1 MSTAWPWWCAGF
13 AISSTSPPL
22 ERVFTL
28 RELTRLLRLSP
39 KRRSQL
45 RRLGLLRDDPGGLR
59 FRELV
64 SVRAAANLLES
75 GASVRQVRAALDGAR
90 RLAPG
95 VRTPF
100 AELRLV
106 VRDRQVVVEQD
117 RLRLDPGTGQT
128 LLAFDAGDLERE
140 TRETLLTGMVR
151 PLIPP
156 ADAAEMWFQRASEW
170 DGDPERWES
179 AVDAYERVL
188 DMDPGYAA
196 AWNNLGLLHHRMGQY
211 ERAGE
216 CYRAAL
222 EADDS
227 CCQAS
232 FNLGSLHEDL
242 GDFPVSVTW
251 YRRALEMDADYADA
265 HFNLAGVL
273 AKMGRAESAA
283 VHWRRYLELDLGSP
297 WAKIARAHL
306 EEGADSG
313 GDPEADE

>member
-1 MSTAWPWWCAGF
+1 MFS
-13 AISSTSPPL
+13 
-22 ERVFTL
+22 L

-45 RRLGLLRDDPGGLR
+45 RRLGLLRDDPRGLR

-64 SVRAAANLLES
+64 SARAAAQLLES

-90 RLAPG
+90 RLVPH
-95 VRTPF
+95 VQTPL

-106 VRDRQVVVEQD
+106 LHDHRVVVEQD
-117 RLRLDPGTGQT
+117 RLRLDPGTGQA
-128 LLAFDAGDLERE
+128 LLDFAAGDLERE
-140 TRETLLTGMVR
+140 TRESLLTGMVR

-156 ADAAEMWFQRASEW
+156 ADAAEVWFQRASEW

-227 CCQAS
+227 CCQAA

-242 GDFPVSVTW
+242 GDFPAAVTW
-251 YRRALEMDADYADA
+251 YRRALELEPDYADA

-273 AKMGRAESAA
+273 AKMGRNESAA
-283 VHWRRYLELDLGSP
+283 VHWRRYLQLDLGSP

-306 EEGADSG
+306 EDGASDDG
-313 GDPEADE
+313 APETEE

>member
-1 MSTAWPWWCAGF
+1 M
-13 AISSTSPPL
+13 
-22 ERVFTL
+22 
-28 RELTRLLRLSP
+28 
-39 KRRSQL
+39 
-45 RRLGLLRDDPGGLR
+45 
-59 FRELV
+59 
-64 SVRAAANLLES
+64 RAAANLLES

-90 RLAPG
+90 RLAPD
-95 VRTPF
+95 VRTPL

-117 RLRLDPGTGQT
+117 RLRLDPGTGQA
-128 LLAFDAGDLERE
+128 LLAFETAGDLERE

-156 ADAAEMWFQRASEW
+156 ADAAEVWFQRASEW

-188 DMDPGYAA
+188 DMDPSYAA

-211 ERAGE
+211 ERAGQ

-222 EADDS
+222 EADES

-242 GDFPVSVTW
+242 GDFQVSVTW

-306 EEGADSG
+306 EEGTEPSG
-313 GDPEADE
+313 GDAETDE

>member
-1 MSTAWPWWCAGF
+1 MFS
-13 AISSTSPPL
+13 
-22 ERVFTL
+22 L

-45 RRLGLLRDDPGGLR
+45 RRLGLLRDDPRGVR

-64 SVRAAANLLES
+64 SARAAVQLLES

-90 RLAPG
+90 RLAPD
-95 VRTPF
+95 VQTPL

-106 VRDRQVVVEQD
+106 LHDRRVVVEQN

-128 LLAFDAGDLERE
+128 LLDFAAGDLETEARE
-140 TRETLLTGMVR
+140 SLQTGMVR
-151 PLIPP
+151 PMIPP
-156 ADAAEMWFQRASEW
+156 ADAAEVWFQRASEW

-179 AVDAYERVL
+179 AVDAYQRVL

-222 EADDS
+222 EADDT
-227 CCQAS
+227 CCQAA

-242 GDFPVSVTW
+242 GDFPVAVNW
-251 YRRALEMDADYADA
+251 YRRALELDADYADA

-273 AKMGRAESAA
+273 AKLGRGDSAA

-306 EEGADSG
+306 DGEAG
-313 GDPEADE
+313 GDDAPEADG

>member
-1 MSTAWPWWCAGF
+1 
-13 AISSTSPPL
+13 
-22 ERVFTL
+22 VFSL

-45 RRLGLLRDDPGGLR
+45 RRLGLLRDDPRGLR

-64 SVRAAANLLES
+64 SARAAAQLLES

-90 RLAPG
+90 RLVPD
-95 VRTPF
+95 VETPL

-106 VRDRQVVVEQD
+106 LHDRRVVVEQD

-128 LLAFDAGDLERE
+128 LLDFAAGDLELE
-140 TRETLLTGMVR
+140 TREALLTGMVR

-156 ADAAEMWFQRASEW
+156 ADAAEVWFQRASEW

-222 EADDS
+222 EADDT
-227 CCQAS
+227 CCQAA
-232 FNLGSLHEDL
+232 FNLGSLYEDL
-242 GDFPVSVTW
+242 GDFPVAVTW
-251 YRRALEMDADYADA
+251 YRRALELDADYADA

-273 AKMGRAESAA
+273 AKMGRSESAA

-306 EEGADSG
+306 EDGEAGGAD
-313 GDPEADE
+313 GDTPEPDE

>member
-1 MSTAWPWWCAGF
+1 
-13 AISSTSPPL
+13 
-22 ERVFTL
+22 VFSL

-45 RRLGLLRDDPGGLR
+45 RRLGLLREDPRGVR

-64 SVRAAANLLES
+64 SARAAVQLLES

-90 RLAPG
+90 RLAPH
-95 VRTPF
+95 VQTPL

-106 VRDRQVVVEQD
+106 LHDRRVVVEQN

-128 LLAFDAGDLERE
+128 LLDFAAGDLETEARE
-140 TRETLLTGMVR
+140 SLQTGMVR
-151 PLIPP
+151 PMIPP
-156 ADAAEMWFQRASEW
+156 ADAAEVWFQRASEW

-179 AVDAYERVL
+179 AVDAYQRVL

-211 ERAGE
+211 ERAGD

-222 EADDS
+222 EADDT
-227 CCQAS
+227 CCQAA

-242 GDFPVSVTW
+242 GDFPVAVNW
-251 YRRALEMDADYADA
+251 YRRALELDTDYADA

-273 AKMGRAESAA
+273 AKLGRGDSAA

-306 EEGADSG
+306 DGEAG
-313 GDPEADE
+313 GEDAPGDE